1 MKQLILVLSIIIS
14 ICTDLTFASPKIG
27 LNELL
32 IQSELNPQIVTSARS
47 EAVRQQL
54 PVSIITKSKIKYDV
68 MSVENGRPVYAVITN
83 FADIFKGGYTS
94 FYEDIKFNSADSR
107 IDYGNGNIKDNT
119 NGYFNPV
126 ITDNS
131 TVTKYLMIPDITT
144 DRIYLFNAANGD
156 LVDTAFTPT
165 SRPQLSTPKHAIS
178 HFNGND
184 ILLADQITDLVQ
196 RFNSE
201 GTYTGF
207 FAPVGGVNNSILDNI
222 RGIRYRANNNLFVT
236 VGSGP
241 NQNTIQEFDTA
252 GNHIGTFIGTTNL
265 NSPFDV
271 LLRSGDML
279 ISNSSGANRI
289 TRFDLSGTFLSV
301 FSSSTSFAFPQQM
314 IELPNGNIVVAGFS
328 IPSGI
333 VVLNSSGTFVKLL
346 TGITG
351 NRGVYFLGNGNYLT
365 TNGAGIHEID
375 SASGSLVR
383 SVLNAG
389 SFQYI
394 SEYLS
399 SAHRLT
405 LTINFEACN
414 EQDSITV
421 ELRNAVSPY
430 NLIESSNGMGGKGIK
445 RRIEFLTSVNGTPY
459 YIVVKHRNSIET
471 WSSSA
476 QSFTNGTL
484 YFNFTLANTQAFGN
498 NMINIGGKWSL
509 YVGDVNQDGIVDA
522 SDVSLVDN
530 DALSGVSGY
539 AITDLNCDGI
549 VDVSDLSIIDNNS
562 TNSVSVIT
570 P

>member
-14 ICTDLTFASPKIG
+14 ICTDITFASPKIG

-94 FYEDIKFNSADSR
+94 FYEDIKFNSADAR

-178 HFNGND
+178 HFNGKD

-196 RFNSE
+196 RFNSD

-241 NQNTIQEFDTA
+241 NQNTIQEFDIA

-271 LLRSGDML
+271 LLRTGDML

-289 TRFDLSGTFLSV
+289 TRFDLSGNFLSV

-351 NRGVYFLGNGNYLT
+351 NRGVYLLGNGNYLT
-365 TNGAGIHEID
+365 TNGAGVHEID

>member
-1 MKQLILVLSIIIS
+1 MKQIILVLSIIIS
-14 ICTDLTFASPKIG
+14 ICTDLAFASPKIG

-32 IQSELNPQIVTSARS
+32 IQSELNPQNVISARS

-351 NRGVYFLGNGNYLT
+351 NRGVYLLGNGNYLT
-365 TNGAGIHEID
+365 TNGAGVHEID

>member
-14 ICTDLTFASPKIG
+14 ICTDITFASPKIG

-94 FYEDIKFNSADSR
+94 FYEDIKFNSADAR

-351 NRGVYFLGNGNYLT
+351 NRGVYLLGNGNYLT
-365 TNGAGIHEID
+365 TNGAGVHEID

>member
-14 ICTDLTFASPKIG
+14 ICTDITFASPKIG

-94 FYEDIKFNSADSR
+94 FYEDIKFNSADAR

-301 FSSSTSFAFPQQM
+301 FSSNTSFAFPQQM

-351 NRGVYFLGNGNYLT
+351 NRGVYLLGNGNYLT
-365 TNGAGIHEID
+365 TNGAGVHEID

>member
-14 ICTDLTFASPKIG
+14 ICADLTFASPKVG

-32 IQSELNPQIVTSARS
+32 IQSELNPQSVIFAKS
-47 EAVRQQL
+47 EAVRLHL
-54 PVSIITKSKIKYDV
+54 PVSIVTKSKIKYDV

-83 FADIFKGGYTS
+83 FADIFKGGRTA
-94 FYEDIKFNSADSR
+94 FYEDIKFNSSEAR

-126 ITDNS
+126 ISDNS
-131 TVTKYLMIPDITT
+131 PVTKYLMIPDIST

-178 HFNGND
+178 HFNGKD

-201 GTYTGF
+201 GIYTGG

-265 NSPFDV
+265 NSPFDI
-271 LLRSGDML
+271 LLRTGDML

-289 TRFDLSGTFLSV
+289 TRFDLSGNFLSV
-301 FSSSTSFAFPQQM
+301 FSSSTSFAFPQQI

-351 NRGVYFLGNGNYLT
+351 NRGIYLLGNGNYLT
-365 TNGAGIHEID
+365 TNGAGVHEID

-383 SVLNAG
+383 SVLNTG

-394 SEYLS
+394 SEYETAAL
-399 SAHRLT
+399 RLT

-414 EQDSITV
+414 EQDSVTA
-421 ELRNAVSPY
+421 ELRSLFRLILLL
-430 NLIESSNGMGGKGIK
+430 NLEKEWAEK
-445 RRIEFLTSVNGTPY
+445 E
-459 YIVVKHRNSIET
+459 
-471 WSSSA
+471 
-476 QSFTNGTL
+476 
-484 YFNFTLANTQAFGN
+484 
-498 NMINIGGKWSL
+498 
-509 YVGDVNQDGIVDA
+509 
-522 SDVSLVDN
+522 
-530 DALSGVSGY
+530 
-539 AITDLNCDGI
+539 
-549 VDVSDLSIIDNNS
+549 
-562 TNSVSVIT
+562 
-570 P
+570 

>member
-14 ICTDLTFASPKIG
+14 ICTDITFASPKIG

-94 FYEDIKFNSADSR
+94 FYEDIKFNSADAR

-314 IELPNGNIVVAGFS
+314 IELPIGNIVVAGFS

-351 NRGVYFLGNGNYLT
+351 NRGVYLLGNGNYLT
-365 TNGAGIHEID
+365 TNGAGVHEID